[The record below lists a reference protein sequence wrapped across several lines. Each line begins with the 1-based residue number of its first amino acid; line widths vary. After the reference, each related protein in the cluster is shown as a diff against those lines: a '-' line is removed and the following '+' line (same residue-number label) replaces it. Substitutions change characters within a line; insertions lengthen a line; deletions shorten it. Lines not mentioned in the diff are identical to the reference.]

1 MTAVIFL
8 GPTLAL
14 EEARS
19 IFPEAIY
26 RPPIAMGDLASIVRN
41 GVAKRPW
48 GIGIVDG
55 VFYQAL
61 PVWHKEIL
69 YALENGIAVF
79 GSSSMGALRA
89 AECAT
94 FGMVGIGEVYR
105 RFACGELVDDD
116 EVALA
121 HAGADDGWRGH
132 SQPLVNIRVTM
143 ETAYQSEQISKEIAD
158 DIIAAAKSL
167 WFPERTI
174 AKILD
179 IAASGGMDDESLTLA
194 QGVLEESYIDIKRS
208 DAIELLVTMR
218 QLGMGL
224 QSPDVH
230 PADATHILS
239 HAGTGVKI
247 SDEGEPADPAKKALK
262 VTRTLMFDAM
272 LERDRCVMRGGTQIT
287 QEEIARFVALSHPGF
302 PALRDRVLDRFLAQ
316 KLVELW
322 KVEATPNDVNR
333 ERHRFCK
340 RHQFGDDQ
348 ELAAWCAEND
358 LSSQDFENLMAE
370 EARLRKA
377 RGWAYMFLSKRL
389 LVETLLTE
397 LKLQGEYGEWA
408 NCTAILHRSVPVDW
422 QGLSDATDTSNEQ
435 DIILD
440 QMRAGGWRPDV
451 PINEFASEAGFQDVY
466 DLLDEL
472 RRHSELRRIRRKA
485 LGILEGFDRE
495 APAKDS

>member
-8 GPTLAL
+8 GPTLGL

-26 RPPIAMGDLASIVRN
+26 KPPIAMGDLASLVHN
-41 GVAKRPW
+41 GAAKRPW

-69 YALENGIAVF
+69 YALENGIVVF

-89 AECAT
+89 AECAS

-121 HAGADDGWRGH
+121 HAGANDAWRGH
-132 SQPLVNIRVTM
+132 SQPLVNIRVTV
-143 ETAYQSEQISKEIAD
+143 ETAHKSGQISKKIAD

-179 IAASGGMDDESLTLA
+179 IAASAGMDDESLTLA
-194 QGVLEESYIDIKRS
+194 QDVLEGSYIDIKRS
-208 DAIELLVTMR
+208 DAIELLVMMR
-218 QLGMGL
+218 QLGMRL

-230 PADATHILS
+230 PADATHVIS
-239 HAGTGVKI
+239 HAETETEI
-247 SDEGEPADPAKKALK
+247 SNEGQPADPADDSLK
-262 VTRTLMFDAM
+262 VARTVMFDAM
-272 LERDRCVMRGGTQIT
+272 LERDRYVMHESTQIA

-316 KLVELW
+316 KLAELW
-322 KVEATPNDVNR
+322 KVEVTLDDVDQ

-340 RHQFGDDQ
+340 RRQLGDDQ
-348 ELAAWCAEND
+348 EFAAWCAEND
-358 LSSQDFENLMAE
+358 LSEKDFENLMAE

-377 RGWAYMFLSKRL
+377 RNWVYMFLSKRL
-389 LVETLLTE
+389 LVGMLLNE
-397 LKLQGEYGEWA
+397 LKLQGKYAQWA
-408 NCTAILHRSVPVDW
+408 NRTATLHRSVPVDW
-422 QGLSDATDTSNEQ
+422 WGLSDATDTSSGQ
-435 DIILD
+435 DVILD
-440 QMRAGGWRPDV
+440 QIRAGGWRPDV
-451 PINEFASEAGFQDVY
+451 PINEFASEAGFQDTH

-472 RRHSELRRIRRKA
+472 RRHFELRRIRKKA
-485 LGILEGFDRE
+485 LDILEGFDRE
-495 APAKDS
+495 APTKED